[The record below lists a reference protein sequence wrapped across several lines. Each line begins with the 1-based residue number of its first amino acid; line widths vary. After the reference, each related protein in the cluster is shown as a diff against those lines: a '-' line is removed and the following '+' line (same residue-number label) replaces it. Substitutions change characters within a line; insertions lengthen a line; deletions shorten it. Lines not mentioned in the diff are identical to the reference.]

1 VFLTGKVFHDVRVA
15 LKDLGKLSVRIVRV
29 EELYPFPAEEISR
42 IAQESGAKK
51 AVWIQEEPRNMGA
64 WSYIA
69 PLLRDATGIEPR
81 YVGRIDA
88 APTSTGSAKHHAI
101 EVKGF
106 LAELVKLLSK

>member
-1 VFLTGKVFHDVRVA
+1 
-15 LKDLGKLSVRIVRV
+15 
-29 EELYPFPAEEISR
+29 
-42 IAQESGAKK
+42 
-51 AVWIQEEPRNMGA
+51 MGA

-69 PLLRDATGIEPR
+69 PLLREATGIEPR

-106 LAELVKLLSK
+106 LAELVKLISK